1 MEQVVQQLS
10 ERFPNFSIFVFL
22 TRCSSISCGLGGSRS
37 RGRLCT
43 APAHGGRNCSGQ
55 SEQVE
60 ECSQLSCP
68 GEQEL
73 LCLSEWRSPFS
84 LCLKR
89 AVYFASQNGRSG
101 AVAVSVVDT
110 GAEAGEENAKE
121 RTSRALLVE
130 MKNSWKHVSKKSVRV
145 SCQFICLSVSE
156 KLNSNYTTTTTNQ
169 IKQQREVP

>member
-1 MEQVVQQLS
+1 MEK
-10 ERFPNFSIFVFL
+10 PFL
-22 TRCSSISCGLGGSRS
+22 
-37 RGRLCT
+37 
-43 APAHGGRNCSGQ
+43 
-55 SEQVE
+55 
-60 ECSQLSCP
+60 
-68 GEQEL
+68 L
-73 LCLSEWRSPFS
+73 LEKTL
-84 LCLKR
+84 
-89 AVYFASQNGRSG
+89 YFASQNGRSG